1 MKHGRGTEK
10 FAYGDFYVGEFA
22 NGRYFTSNPRF
33 DGQGEYIWANGNSY
47 LGEFK
52 NGSQNGYGVWKKQQK
67 KSDGEVHEG
76 YFTNAKKDG
85 IGITKF
91 QNGNF
96 YRGYYYK
103 DKRQGY
109 GEMNWIDKRCSY
121 RGEWIENVQSGI
133 GILEFESEVDPYFGT
148 FQKGILMDLMN
159 IKDKKS
165 LLDKLAEMKRK
176 MEEEIEK
183 FKHESAKRGNISR
196 ILGET
201 INSIYDKKLYDLGGK
216 RGKPHGKN
224 IPSIDRNPGTSRVY
238 DKQGNNRNHPSN
250 ESKVGNNPNQMNQ
263 DESLN
268 SDVHRSNNYPSNS
281 RLQKQAGRSQNPET
295 SYVGRGP
302 PSGNS
307 NYRGGGKLPGLKDRP
322 DSEIGPSYNHSY
334 RDDSYNPR
342 RIRENINYR
351 DKSFNNDRN
360 GQFRSND
367 ILSVNRNKG
376 GSKPFQFY
384 KGRTTYLDKLIKDK
398 MNLQRQSTS
407 NGKKRPVIL
416 KEARANKPIWKP
428 SGISV
433 QPNYNMGNI
442 LM

>member
-1 MKHGRGTEK
+1 MGEEQRNSLTVIFMWESSQMEGRLLL
-10 FAYGDFYVGEFA
+10 
-22 NGRYFTSNPRF
+22 SRF

-76 YFTNAKKDG
+76 YFTNGKKDG

-91 QNGNF
+91 QNGNY

-103 DKRQGY
+103 NKRQGY

-121 RGEWIENVQSGI
+121 RGEWIDNEQCGI
-133 GILEFESEVDPYFGT
+133 GILEFENEVDPYFGN
-148 FQKGILMDLMN
+148 FQKGIFMEMFN
-159 IKDKKS
+159 IEEKRG
-165 LLDKLAEMKRK
+165 LLDKLAEMKKK
-176 MEEEIEK
+176 MEEEVEK

-216 RGKPHGKN
+216 KGKAHNRLMQTNQSNQLNPITTRLDSRNGNFPKNPTFDRRGGH
-224 IPSIDRNPGTSRVY
+224 NPGRMS
-238 DKQGNNRNHPSN
+238 QN
-250 ESKVGNNPNQMNQ
+250 
-263 DESLN
+263 ESLN
-268 SDVHRSNNYPSNS
+268 SDAHRSSNYPSNP
-281 RLQKQAGRSQNPET
+281 RLGNQAGKRDHYPD
-295 SYVGRGP
+295 GHLMDRGP
-302 PSGNS
+302 TMGNS
-307 NYRGGGKLPGLKDRP
+307 RQKGGGRLPGLKDRP

-334 RDDSYNPR
+334 RDDSYRPKR
-342 RIRENINYR
+342 GRENSNYR
-351 DKSFNNDRN
+351 DKSFNNDMV

-367 ILSVNRNKG
+367 IEPGARRQGG

-398 MNLQRQSTS
+398 MNLQKQPP
-407 NGKKRPVIL
+407 GQKKRPILL

-428 SGISV
+428 SGI
-433 QPNYNMGNI
+433 NLNHNMGNI